1 MSTLVLSDIVTEYQY
16 NDIAQNVQD
25 ISFDRYDAMFAGM
38 SGLIAGIIDVFFV
51 GIPQTGNLTKLADNV
66 VDELIKKAAK
76 LSGWNP
82 KSGQEDNVASAIGY
96 FERNF
101 KVNYDH
107 RSSADVNGAFKMAT
121 INHHI
126 KSLGHSPDPIGL
138 FFSILDQFTNTAS
151 FISDGKLIRIDTS
164 DSGTRLQGNNFISK
178 LFSGFVNWFGH
189 LLSDVAGSSGSRGNA
204 GRGSGIPIPFMNL
217 FQLINVGE
225 FQVGKHLNDIATVM
239 VKVFQE
245 GYDFRHGIAMAIP
258 VLFNELMI
266 RAFFVIRRRFQ
277 YKLAWNE
284 CFPTMKDKTFRWMLL
299 ISTGAMCLVD
309 GVDAVIRGRGNAVLI
324 FLRMNLIAWIRF
336 IYLVFKELYIFIK
349 PILQDI
355 WNHIKAWIND
365 KVLTAFEKKGNRSIL
380 CEN

>member
-1 MSTLVLSDIVTEYQY
+1 MSTLVLADIVTEYQY

-51 GIPQTGNLTKLADNV
+51 GIPQTGDLTKLADNV
-66 VDELIKKAAK
+66 VDELIKKVAK

-164 DSGTRLQGNNFISK
+164 DSGTRLQGNNFIQ
-178 LFSGFVNWFGH
+178 NY
-189 LLSDVAGSSGSRGNA
+189 
-204 GRGSGIPIPFMNL
+204 
-217 FQLINVGE
+217 FQDL
-225 FQVGKHLNDIATVM
+225 
-239 VKVFQE
+239 
-245 GYDFRHGIAMAIP
+245 
-258 VLFNELMI
+258 
-266 RAFFVIRRRFQ
+266 
-277 YKLAWNE
+277 
-284 CFPTMKDKTFRWMLL
+284 
-299 ISTGAMCLVD
+299 
-309 GVDAVIRGRGNAVLI
+309 
-324 FLRMNLIAWIRF
+324 
-336 IYLVFKELYIFIK
+336 
-349 PILQDI
+349 
-355 WNHIKAWIND
+355 
-365 KVLTAFEKKGNRSIL
+365 
-380 CEN
+380 